1 MKKLIAKLN
10 QKRLEAFTLLE
21 MLVLLLVI
29 GVLIL
34 LFVPS
39 LTNQQKTINDKGGE
53 AITKVVETQWQ
64 LYQLDN
70 TDYAGKPIDL
80 KLLVVD
86 EKYITEE
93 QKKKYEVAN
102 NIQEP

>member
-21 MLVLLLVI
+21 MLVVLLVI

-39 LTNQQKTINDKGGE
+39 LTKQQESINDKGND
-53 AITKVVETQWQ
+53 AIIKVVQTQWQ

-70 TDYAGKPIDL
+70 SEHAGKPIDL
-80 KLLVVD
+80 ELLVD
-86 EKYITEE
+86 KEEYITNKQKEKYEAAIKT
-93 QKKKYEVAN
+93 
-102 NIQEP
+102 P